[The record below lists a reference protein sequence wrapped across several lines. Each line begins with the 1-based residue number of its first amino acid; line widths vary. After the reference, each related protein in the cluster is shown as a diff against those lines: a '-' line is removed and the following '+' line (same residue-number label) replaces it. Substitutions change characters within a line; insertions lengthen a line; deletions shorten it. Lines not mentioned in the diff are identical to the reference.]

1 MGTRTSASDVACAA
15 SPPDPAGHSLLGCS
29 AELVR
34 SLPGQNARL
43 IRELTRW
50 VHAIAIRR
58 QAGGTAEAVANAPL
72 VLQVYVRGGR
82 IVKTGGY
89 VPVILVDAVR
99 VRVLLLVAAGYS
111 TPLLGR
117 LGDVLL
123 MRRPWMVLVA
133 DPIPV
138 AHILLGYRLWR
149 RTASA

>member
-1 MGTRTSASDVACAA
+1 
-15 SPPDPAGHSLLGCS
+15 
-29 AELVR
+29 
-34 SLPGQNARL
+34 
-43 IRELTRW
+43 

-58 QAGGTAEAVANAPL
+58 QAGATAVPVANAPL

-82 IVKTGGY
+82 IVITGGC
-89 VPVILVDAVR
+89 VPVVLVDAVR
-99 VRVLLLVAAGYS
+99 RRVLLLVAAGYS

-123 MRRPWMVLVA
+123 MRRPWMVVLVA

>member
-58 QAGGTAEAVANAPL
+58 QAGGTPEAVANAPL
-72 VLQVYVRGGR
+72 VLQV
-82 IVKTGGY
+82 Y